1 MKAESYAYNISMKRL
16 LSLLRNEVSIT
27 AINNSGPETYLWGTP
42 TFFMSKDSNGP
53 LSPNI
58 SDLQI
63 LQSGSTAL
71 SNAQENP
78 LSQSI
83 PDYFLS
89 TQLKVFSSSTTDFER
104 ELKKYLKISV
114 FHKLDNVWK
123 RVGFYSN

>member
-1 MKAESYAYNISMKRL
+1 MKAESYAYNIYMKR
-16 LSLLRNEVSIT
+16 LSLLRNDEVSIT
-27 AINNSGPETYLWGTP
+27 AINNSGPETYPWGTP
-42 TFFMSKDSNGP
+42 TFFVSKDSNGP
-53 LSPNI
+53 SSTNI

-89 TQLKVFSSSTTDFER
+89 TQLKVFSRSATDFER
-104 ELKKYLKISV
+104 ELKKYLKILASTPTKFMNV
-114 FHKLDNVWK
+114 KLN
-123 RVGFYSN
+123 FS

>member
-1 MKAESYAYNISMKRL
+1 
-16 LSLLRNEVSIT
+16 
-27 AINNSGPETYLWGTP
+27 
-42 TFFMSKDSNGP
+42 MSKDSNGP
-53 LSPNI
+53 SSTNI

-89 TQLKVFSSSTTDFER
+89 TQLKVFSRSATDSER
-104 ELKKYLKISV
+104 ELKKYLKISASTPTKFMNV
-114 FHKLDNVWK
+114 KLN
-123 RVGFYSN
+123 FS